1 MENIFNKE
9 QIVQDFKDV
18 VTDTEALLKVTANTG
33 GEKMAEVRTKAEE
46 SLKIVKLKLS
56 DIQCEALVKSKQLAK
71 AGDTYVHDNPWR
83 SAGLAASIGIV
94 IGLLIGR
101 R

>member
-33 GEKMAEVRTKAEE
+33 GEKMAEVRTKVEE
-46 SLKIVKLKLS
+46 SLKIVKLKLT
-56 DIQCEALVKSKQLAK
+56 DIQCEALVRGKQLAK

-83 SAGLAASIGIV
+83 SVGLAASIGIV